1 MVIKTGC
8 SASLLALHEAVRAI
22 QRRDATAAIV
32 AGTSIIMT
40 PTLTST
46 MTAGEVL
53 SSEGSCKTFDSAAD
67 GYARAEGVT
76 AVYVKRLDDALRDG
90 NPIRAIIKGTATN
103 CDGRSQS
110 LFTPDETAQI
120 ALIRRAY
127 EDAGLDPQET
137 AFLEVCTN
145 FSALEIFE
153 LKNDTAVPRY
163 RNAHWRP
170 D

>member
-22 QRRDATAAIV
+22 QRGDATAAIV
-32 AGTSIIMT
+32 AGTSIITT

-76 AVYVKRLDDALRDG
+76 AVYAKRLEDALRDG
-90 NPIRAIIKGTATN
+90 NPIRAVIKGT
-103 CDGRSQS
+103 
-110 LFTPDETAQI
+110 
-120 ALIRRAY
+120 
-127 EDAGLDPQET
+127 
-137 AFLEVCTN
+137 
-145 FSALEIFE
+145 
-153 LKNDTAVPRY
+153 
-163 RNAHWRP
+163 
-170 D
+170 